1 MTEKEVIRLMYL
13 MNDFNLIYCYS
24 RYYAIVNKLSDRT
37 IEQELICSIKDKDKD
52 NVYCLSKNETED
64 GTLIKLIIT
73 KSGYTPNDPKEII
86 LSISNEV
93 NQHFTYVW
101 CTLKLFSYL
110 KDKDQ
115 ISYKLLEHRLN
126 NIIHEKA

>member
-1 MTEKEVIRLMYL
+1 MTEREVIRSMYL
-13 MNDFNLIYCYS
+13 MKDFNLIYCYS
-24 RYYAIVNKLSDRT
+24 RYYAIIYELLDRM
-37 IEQELICSIKDKDKD
+37 IEQELICSIKGKD

-64 GTLIKLIIT
+64 GVLVKLIIT
-73 KSGYTPNDPKEII
+73 RSGYTSDESKEVIVSVNND
-86 LSISNEV
+86 V

-115 ISYKLLEHRLN
+115 VTYKVLENRLN
-126 NIIHEKA
+126 DIIHEKA

>member
-1 MTEKEVIRLMYL
+1 MTEREVIRSMYL
-13 MNDFNLIYCYS
+13 MKDFNLIYCYS
-24 RYYAIVNKLSDRT
+24 RYYAIIYELLDRM
-37 IEQELICSIKDKDKD
+37 IEQELICSIKGKE

-64 GTLIKLIIT
+64 GALVKLTIT
-73 KSGYTPNDPKEII
+73 RSGYTSDEPKEVI
-86 LSISNEV
+86 LSVNNDV

-115 ISYKLLEHRLN
+115 MTYKLLENRLN
-126 NIIHEKA
+126 DILHEKA

>member
-1 MTEKEVIRLMYL
+1 MTEKEVIRSMYL

-24 RYYAIVNKLSDRT
+24 RYYTIVNELSDRT
-37 IEQELICSIKDKDKD
+37 IEQELICSIKGKD

-73 KSGYTPNDPKEII
+73 KSGHTLGDPKEVI
-86 LSISNEV
+86 LAVSNDV
-93 NQHFTYVW
+93 CQHFTYVW
-101 CTLKLFSYL
+101 CTLKLFNYL

>member
-1 MTEKEVIRLMYL
+1 MTEREVIRSMYL
-13 MNDFNLIYCYS
+13 MKDFNLIYCYS
-24 RYYAIVNKLSDRT
+24 RYYTIIYELLDRM
-37 IEQELICSIKDKDKD
+37 IEQELIYSIKGKD

-64 GTLIKLIIT
+64 GVLVRLIIT
-73 KSGYTPNDPKEII
+73 RSGYTSDEPKEVI
-86 LSISNEV
+86 LAVNNDV

-115 ISYKLLEHRLN
+115 ATYKVLENRLN
-126 NIIHEKA
+126 DIIHEKA

>member
-1 MTEKEVIRLMYL
+1 MTEREVIRSMYL
-13 MNDFNLIYCYS
+13 MKDFNLIYCYS
-24 RYYAIVNKLSDRT
+24 RYYAIINELLDRM
-37 IEQELICSIKDKDKD
+37 IEQELICSIKGKD

-64 GTLIKLIIT
+64 GTLVKLIIT
-73 KSGYTPNDPKEII
+73 RSGYTSDESKEVIVSVNND
-86 LSISNEV
+86 V

-115 ISYKLLEHRLN
+115 VTYKLLENRLN
-126 NIIHEKA
+126 DIIHEKT

>member
-1 MTEKEVIRLMYL
+1 MTEREVIRSMYL
-13 MNDFNLIYCYS
+13 MKDFNLIYCYS
-24 RYYAIVNKLSDRT
+24 RYYSIVNELLDRM
-37 IEQELICSIKDKDKD
+37 IEQELICSIKGKE

-64 GTLIKLIIT
+64 GILIKLIIT
-73 KSGYTPNDPKEII
+73 RSGYTSDEPKEVI
-86 LSISNEV
+86 LAVNNDV

-115 ISYKLLEHRLN
+115 VTYKVLENRLN
-126 NIIHEKA
+126 DIIHEKA

>member
-1 MTEKEVIRLMYL
+1 MTEREVIRSMYL
-13 MNDFNLIYCYS
+13 MKDFNLIYCYS
-24 RYYAIVNKLSDRT
+24 RYYAIVNELLDRM
-37 IEQELICSIKDKDKD
+37 IEQELICSIKGKD

-64 GTLIKLIIT
+64 GTLVKLTIT
-73 KSGYTPNDPKEII
+73 RSGYTSDEPKEVI
-86 LSISNEV
+86 LSVNNDV

-115 ISYKLLEHRLN
+115 ATYKVLENRLN
-126 NIIHEKA
+126 DILHEKA

>member
-1 MTEKEVIRLMYL
+1 MTEREAIRSMYL
-13 MNDFNLIYCYS
+13 MKDFNLIYCYS
-24 RYYAIVNKLSDRT
+24 RYYAIIYELLDRM
-37 IEQELICSIKDKDKD
+37 IEQELICSIKGKD

-64 GTLIKLIIT
+64 GTLIKLTIT
-73 KSGYTPNDPKEII
+73 RSGYTSDEPKEVI
-86 LSISNEV
+86 LAVNNDV

-115 ISYKLLEHRLN
+115 TTYKVLENRLN
-126 NIIHEKA
+126 DIIHEKA

>member
-1 MTEKEVIRLMYL
+1 MTEREVIRSMYL
-13 MNDFNLIYCYS
+13 MKDFNLIYCYS
-24 RYYAIVNKLSDRT
+24 RYYAIIYELLDRM
-37 IEQELICSIKDKDKD
+37 IEQELICSIKGKD

-64 GTLIKLIIT
+64 GTLVKLMIT
-73 KSGYTPNDPKEII
+73 RSGYTSDEPKEVI
-86 LSISNEV
+86 LSVNNDV

-115 ISYKLLEHRLN
+115 VTYKVLENRLN
-126 NIIHEKA
+126 DIIHEKA

>member
-1 MTEKEVIRLMYL
+1 MTEREVIRSMYL
-13 MNDFNLIYCYS
+13 MQDFNLIYCYS
-24 RYYAIVNKLSDRT
+24 RYYAIVNELLDRM
-37 IEQELICSIKDKDKD
+37 IEQELICSIKEKD

-64 GTLIKLIIT
+64 GTLVKLSIT
-73 KSGYTPNDPKEII
+73 RSGYTSDEPKEVI
-86 LSISNEV
+86 LSISNDV

-115 ISYKLLEHRLN
+115 TTYKLLENRLN
-126 NIIHEKA
+126 DIIHEKA

>member
-1 MTEKEVIRLMYL
+1 MTEREVIRSMYL
-13 MNDFNLIYCYS
+13 MKDFNLIYCYS
-24 RYYAIVNKLSDRT
+24 RYYAIVNELLDRM
-37 IEQELICSIKDKDKD
+37 IEQELICSIKGKE

-64 GTLIKLIIT
+64 GTLVKLIIT
-73 KSGYTPNDPKEII
+73 RSGYTSDEPKEVI
-86 LSISNEV
+86 LSVNNDV

-115 ISYKLLEHRLN
+115 VTYKVLENRLN
-126 NIIHEKA
+126 DIIHEKA

>member
-1 MTEKEVIRLMYL
+1 MTEKEIIRSMYL

-24 RYYAIVNKLSDRT
+24 RYYTIINELSDRT
-37 IEQELICSIKDKDKD
+37 IEQELIYSIKGKD

-73 KSGYTPNDPKEII
+73 KSGYTPDDPKEVI

-93 NQHFTYVW
+93 RQHFTYVW
-101 CTLKLFSYL
+101 CVLKLFSYL

-115 ISYKLLEHRLN
+115 ISYKLLENRLN

>member
-1 MTEKEVIRLMYL
+1 MTEREVIRSMYL
-13 MNDFNLIYCYS
+13 MKDFNLIYCYS
-24 RYYAIVNKLSDRT
+24 RYYAIVNELLDRM
-37 IEQELICSIKDKDKD
+37 IEQELICSIKGKD

-64 GTLIKLIIT
+64 GTLVKLIIT
-73 KSGYTPNDPKEII
+73 RSGYTSEEPKEVI
-86 LSISNEV
+86 LSVNNDV

-115 ISYKLLEHRLN
+115 VTYKVLENRLN
-126 NIIHEKA
+126 DIIHEKA

>member
-1 MTEKEVIRLMYL
+1 MTEREVIRSMYL
-13 MNDFNLIYCYS
+13 MKDFNLIYCYS
-24 RYYAIVNKLSDRT
+24 RYYAIIYELLDRM
-37 IEQELICSIKDKDKD
+37 IEQELICSIKGKD

-64 GTLIKLIIT
+64 GVLVKLIIT
-73 KSGYTPNDPKEII
+73 RSGYTSDEPKEVI
-86 LSISNEV
+86 LAVNNDV

-115 ISYKLLEHRLN
+115 VTYKLLENRLN
-126 NIIHEKA
+126 DIIHEKA

>member
-1 MTEKEVIRLMYL
+1 MTEREVIRSMYL
-13 MNDFNLIYCYS
+13 MKDFNLIYCYS
-24 RYYAIVNKLSDRT
+24 RYYAIIYELLDRM
-37 IEQELICSIKDKDKD
+37 IEQELICSIKGKD

-64 GTLIKLIIT
+64 GTLVKLIIT
-73 KSGYTPNDPKEII
+73 RSGYTSDEPKEVI
-86 LSISNEV
+86 LAVNNDV

-115 ISYKLLEHRLN
+115 VTYKVLENRLN
-126 NIIHEKA
+126 DIIHEKA

>member
-1 MTEKEVIRLMYL
+1 MTEREVIRSMYL
-13 MNDFNLIYCYS
+13 MKDFNLIYCYS
-24 RYYAIVNKLSDRT
+24 RYYAIVNELLDRM
-37 IEQELICSIKDKDKD
+37 IEQELICSIKGKD

-64 GTLIKLIIT
+64 GTLIKLTIT
-73 KSGYTPNDPKEII
+73 RSGYTSDEPKEVI
-86 LSISNEV
+86 LAVNNDV

-115 ISYKLLEHRLN
+115 VTYKLLENRLN
-126 NIIHEKA
+126 DIIHEKA

>member
-1 MTEKEVIRLMYL
+1 MTEREVIRSMYL
-13 MNDFNLIYCYS
+13 MKDFNLIYCYS
-24 RYYAIVNKLSDRT
+24 RYYAIVNELLDRM
-37 IEQELICSIKDKDKD
+37 IEQELICSIKGKE

-64 GTLIKLIIT
+64 GTLVKLIIT
-73 KSGYTPNDPKEII
+73 RSGYTSDEPKEVIV
-86 LSISNEV
+86 SVNNDV

-115 ISYKLLEHRLN
+115 VTYKVLENRLN
-126 NIIHEKA
+126 DIIHEKA

>member
-1 MTEKEVIRLMYL
+1 MTEREVIRSMYL
-13 MNDFNLIYCYS
+13 MKDFNLIYCYS
-24 RYYAIVNKLSDRT
+24 RYYVIVNELLDRM
-37 IEQELICSIKDKDKD
+37 IEQELICSIKGKE

-64 GTLIKLIIT
+64 GTLVKLIIT
-73 KSGYTPNDPKEII
+73 RSGYTSDEPKEVI
-86 LSISNEV
+86 LSVNNDV

-115 ISYKLLEHRLN
+115 VTYKVLENRLN
-126 NIIHEKA
+126 DIIHEKA

>member
-1 MTEKEVIRLMYL
+1 MIEREVIRSMYL
-13 MNDFNLIYCYS
+13 MKDFNLIYCYS
-24 RYYAIVNKLSDRT
+24 RYYAIVNELLDRM
-37 IEQELICSIKDKDKD
+37 IEQELICSIKGKD

-64 GTLIKLIIT
+64 GTLVKLTIT
-73 KSGYTPNDPKEII
+73 RSGYTSDEPKEVI
-86 LSISNEV
+86 LSVNNDV

-115 ISYKLLEHRLN
+115 MIYKLLENRLN
-126 NIIHEKA
+126 DILHEKA

>member
-1 MTEKEVIRLMYL
+1 MTEREVIRSMYL
-13 MNDFNLIYCYS
+13 MKDFNLIYCYS
-24 RYYAIVNKLSDRT
+24 RYYTIIYELLDRM
-37 IEQELICSIKDKDKD
+37 IEQELICSIKGKD

-64 GTLIKLIIT
+64 GTLIKLTIT
-73 KSGYTPNDPKEII
+73 RSGYTSDEPKEVI
-86 LSISNEV
+86 LAVNNDV

-115 ISYKLLEHRLN
+115 VTYKVLENRLN
-126 NIIHEKA
+126 DIIHEKA